1 MRLLCAL
8 GLFSALLH
16 VTSCLL
22 IGAFNIQR
30 FGDKKSQNKEVM
42 DIITQIID
50 RYDIIL
56 IQEVLDPD
64 WKFRNISSEPLP
76 LDRIGHKERYL
87 FLYRHNKVS
96 VKGSFQ
102 YDECKAGDF
111 DRPPFVVQFSSTQTG
126 VDFVLIPIHTSPS
139 TADEAAK
146 RTEKSKDG
154 YVYKSTVEQ
163 LNALVDVVDAAKR
176 KLENNN
182 IVVLGDFNAGSNYV
196 RNGDW
201 KNIRLFTNKNFHWLI
216 NDVATTLA
224 EKTIQTHDRIVVTT
238 EMNEGVVKAEVF
250 DFREAY
256 HLKEA
261 KKVFRCP
268 RMRLL
273 CALGLFSALLHVTS
287 CLLIGAF
294 NIQCFGT
301 RKSQNK
307 EVMDIITQIVLRYD
321 IILIQ
326 EVRDKDGTVTQRLM
340 DLVNHEPL
348 PLGPGSH
355 KERYLFLYKHQT
367 VSVNGSFQYDE
378 GKRGDFSRP
387 PFVVQFSS
395 TQTAVTDFVLIP
407 IHTSP
412 STAVEEL
419 KALVDVVKEAKRKW
433 QNNNIMAL
441 GDFNAGSNYVPM
453 YKRPTIPLFDL
464 NVFHWLIGN
473 YVDTTVS
480 GSIQAYDR
488 IVVTDD
494 MYKGMSPRSAGIFDF
509 TNQYAL
515 TLDEA
520 KAVSDHFPVEV
531 ELS

>member
-1 MRLLCAL
+1 
-8 GLFSALLH
+8 
-16 VTSCLL
+16 
-22 IGAFNIQR
+22 
-30 FGDKKSQNKEVM
+30 
-42 DIITQIID
+42 
-50 RYDIIL
+50 
-56 IQEVLDPD
+56 
-64 WKFRNISSEPLP
+64 
-76 LDRIGHKERYL
+76 
-87 FLYRHNKVS
+87 
-96 VKGSFQ
+96 
-102 YDECKAGDF
+102 
-111 DRPPFVVQFSSTQTG
+111 
-126 VDFVLIPIHTSPS
+126 
-139 TADEAAK
+139 
-146 RTEKSKDG
+146 
-154 YVYKSTVEQ
+154 
-163 LNALVDVVDAAKR
+163 
-176 KLENNN
+176 
-182 IVVLGDFNAGSNYV
+182 
-196 RNGDW
+196 
-201 KNIRLFTNKNFHWLI
+201 
-216 NDVATTLA
+216 
-224 EKTIQTHDRIVVTT
+224 
-238 EMNEGVVKAEVF
+238 
-250 DFREAY
+250 
-256 HLKEA
+256 
-261 KKVFRCP
+261 
-268 RMRLL
+268 MRLL

-340 DLVNHEPL
+340 DLVNQVSHQFTNISSEPL

-355 KERYLFLYKHQT
+355 KERYLFLYKHNKVT
-367 VSVNGSFQYDE
+367 VTDSFQYDE
-378 GKRGDFSRP
+378 GKAGDFNRP

-453 YKRPTIPLFDL
+453 SKRPTIPLFDT
-464 NVFHWLIGN
+464 NVFHWLIGD

-480 GSIQAYDR
+480 GSKQAYDR

-494 MYKGMSPRSAGIFDF
+494 MYKGVSPCSAGIFDF
-509 TNQYAL
+509 KNQYAL

>member
-1 MRLLCAL
+1 
-8 GLFSALLH
+8 
-16 VTSCLL
+16 
-22 IGAFNIQR
+22 
-30 FGDKKSQNKEVM
+30 
-42 DIITQIID
+42 
-50 RYDIIL
+50 
-56 IQEVLDPD
+56 
-64 WKFRNISSEPLP
+64 
-76 LDRIGHKERYL
+76 
-87 FLYRHNKVS
+87 
-96 VKGSFQ
+96 
-102 YDECKAGDF
+102 
-111 DRPPFVVQFSSTQTG
+111 
-126 VDFVLIPIHTSPS
+126 
-139 TADEAAK
+139 
-146 RTEKSKDG
+146 
-154 YVYKSTVEQ
+154 
-163 LNALVDVVDAAKR
+163 
-176 KLENNN
+176 
-182 IVVLGDFNAGSNYV
+182 
-196 RNGDW
+196 
-201 KNIRLFTNKNFHWLI
+201 
-216 NDVATTLA
+216 
-224 EKTIQTHDRIVVTT
+224 
-238 EMNEGVVKAEVF
+238 
-250 DFREAY
+250 
-256 HLKEA
+256 
-261 KKVFRCP
+261 
-268 RMRLL
+268 MRLL

-340 DLVNHEPL
+340 DLVNQ
-348 PLGPGSH
+348 
-355 KERYLFLYKHQT
+355 HQT

>member
-64 WKFRNISSEPLP
+64 WKVTKRLMDLVNHGSLQFRNISSEPLP

-196 RNGDW
+196 RKGDW

-261 KKVFRCP
+261 KKV
-268 RMRLL
+268 
-273 CALGLFSALLHVTS
+273 
-287 CLLIGAF
+287 
-294 NIQCFGT
+294 
-301 RKSQNK
+301 
-307 EVMDIITQIVLRYD
+307 
-321 IILIQ
+321 
-326 EVRDKDGTVTQRLM
+326 
-340 DLVNHEPL
+340 
-348 PLGPGSH
+348 
-355 KERYLFLYKHQT
+355 
-367 VSVNGSFQYDE
+367 
-378 GKRGDFSRP
+378 
-387 PFVVQFSS
+387 
-395 TQTAVTDFVLIP
+395 
-407 IHTSP
+407 
-412 STAVEEL
+412 
-419 KALVDVVKEAKRKW
+419 
-433 QNNNIMAL
+433 
-441 GDFNAGSNYVPM
+441 
-453 YKRPTIPLFDL
+453 
-464 NVFHWLIGN
+464 
-473 YVDTTVS
+473 
-480 GSIQAYDR
+480 
-488 IVVTDD
+488 
-494 MYKGMSPRSAGIFDF
+494 
-509 TNQYAL
+509 
-515 TLDEA
+515 
-520 KAVSDHFPVEV
+520 SDHFPVEV
-531 ELS
+531 ELKLERGGKLKPELKREVKPKRKPKPERKPKRKPERKPKPPKNAGKRRRGSKDQSYKPRNYKKGHRTSI